1 MTWQHV
7 LAPLW
12 FFFLPRLSLTHFT
25 HTNSFSP
32 PNSQEAKLH
41 QDQLVETKLS
51 GNPLTDMAHEQ
62 RQQTQTVELAPQ
74 QTCYKKTNYLKTFKH
89 VIKVADIVENDKIP
103 NRAAF

>member
-12 FFFLPRLSLTHFT
+12 FFFLPHLSPSPTL
-25 HTNSFSP
+25 HTNSFSK

-62 RQQTQTVELAPQ
+62 RQQTQTVELALW
-74 QTCYKKTNYLKTFKH
+74 QTCYEIMSLFTL
-89 VIKVADIVENDKIP
+89 VI
-103 NRAAF
+103 